1 MASTKEETTG
11 AGWTLPVVICG
22 LVALGPVS
30 TDLYLPSLPTLA
42 TVFATDEAA
51 VQRTLSVFLIGFAV
65 SQLLYGP
72 LSDRFGRRP
81 VLMGGVAIYVFASIG
96 CALANS
102 VESLTVW
109 RFFQALGAC
118 CGPVVGRAV
127 IRDVYGREQ
136 AARILAYVGMAMAL
150 APAIGPIVGGILTEA
165 FGWRSNFWVLTGF
178 GIGTLAAV
186 VLLLAET
193 NRVPDPDALRPAQQL
208 RNYGVMLRHRQYL
221 GYVCVV
227 AGVYSAIF
235 SFISGSSFV
244 IVDGLGLSP
253 TAYGFCFAAVVAGY
267 MVGSFSAGRLTG
279 RFGSDRMILAGAGIA
294 TAAGLGMLVFA
305 LAGWFTVI
313 SVVTPFVAAM
323 IGIGLVLP
331 NAVAGAVG
339 PFPRMAGLAA
349 AFLGFAQFGVA
360 ALVGLVVGALTDRT
374 ALPMAATIFVVC
386 LGSLLA
392 HLLLVRSP
400 GAEPQ
405 EGMTT

>member
-1 MASTKEETTG
+1 MAPHKDDKAG
-11 AGWTLPVVICG
+11 AGWILPLVICG
-22 LVALGPVS
+22 LVALGPIS
-30 TDLYLPSLPTLA
+30 TDLYLPSLPTLT

-51 VQRTLSVFLIGFAV
+51 VQRTLSVFLVGFAV

-81 VLMGGVAIYVFASIG
+81 VLMGGIAIYVVASIG
-96 CALANS
+96 CALAGS
-102 VESLTVW
+102 VESLIVW

-136 AARILAYVGMAMAL
+136 AARILAYVGMAMAI
-150 APAIGPIVGGILTEA
+150 APAIGPIVGGVLTEA

-193 NRVPDPDALRPAQQL
+193 NRLPDPDALRPAQQV
-208 RNYGVMLRHRQYL
+208 RNYGVMLRHRQYV

-244 IVDGLGLSP
+244 IVDGLGVSP
-253 TAYGFCFAAVVAGY
+253 TAYGFCFAAVVVGY
-267 MVGSFSAGRLTG
+267 MAGSFTAGRLTG
-279 RFGSDRMILAGAGIA
+279 RFGSDRMILVGAGIA
-294 TAAGLGMLVFA
+294 STSGLGMLLFA
-305 LAGWFTVI
+305 LVGWFTVI
-313 SVVTPFVAAM
+313 SVVAPFVVAM
-323 IGIGLVLP
+323 VGIGLVLP

-349 AFLGFAQFGVA
+349 AFLGFAQFGIA
-360 ALVGLVVGALTDRT
+360 ALVGLVVGALTDRS
-374 ALPMAATIFVVC
+374 ALPMAASIFLVLLC
-386 LGSLLA
+386 SLVA
-392 HLLLVRSP
+392 YLLLVRTHAP
-400 GAEPQ
+400 DTQ
-405 EGMTT
+405 EA

>member
-1 MASTKEETTG
+1 MAPSKDDKAG
-11 AGWTLPVVICG
+11 AGWILPLVICG
-22 LVALGPVS
+22 LVALGPIS
-30 TDLYLPSLPTLA
+30 TDLYLPSLPTLT

-51 VQRTLSVFLIGFAV
+51 VQRTLSVFLVGFAV

-81 VLMGGVAIYVFASIG
+81 VLMGGIAIYVVASIG
-96 CALANS
+96 CALAGS
-102 VESLTVW
+102 VESLIVW

-136 AARILAYVGMAMAL
+136 AARILAYVGMAMAV
-150 APAIGPIVGGILTEA
+150 APAIGPIVGGVLTET

-186 VLLLAET
+186 VVLLAET
-193 NRVPDPDALRPAQQL
+193 NRLPDPDALRPAQQV
-208 RNYGVMLRHRQYL
+208 RNYGIMLRHRQYV

-253 TAYGFCFAAVVAGY
+253 TAYGFCFAAVVVGY
-267 MVGSFSAGRLTG
+267 MAGSFTAGRLTG
-279 RFGSDRMILAGAGIA
+279 RFGSDRMILVGAGIA
-294 TAAGLGMLVFA
+294 TTSGLGMLLFA

-313 SVVTPFVAAM
+313 SVVAPFVVAM
-323 IGIGLVLP
+323 VGIGLVLP

-349 AFLGFAQFGVA
+349 AFLGFAQFGIA
-360 ALVGLVVGALTDRT
+360 ALVGLVVGALTERS
-374 ALPMAATIFVVC
+374 ALPMAASIFLVLLC
-386 LGSLLA
+386 SLLA
-392 HLLLVRSP
+392 YLLLVR
-400 GAEPQ
+400 AHAADTQ

>member
-1 MASTKEETTG
+1 MALHKDDKAG
-11 AGWTLPVVICG
+11 AGWILPLVICG
-22 LVALGPVS
+22 LVALGPIS
-30 TDLYLPSLPTLA
+30 TDLYLPSLPTLT

-51 VQRTLSVFLIGFAV
+51 VQRTLSVFLVGVAV

-81 VLMGGVAIYVFASIG
+81 VLMGGIAIYVVASIG
-96 CALANS
+96 CALAGS
-102 VESLTVW
+102 VESLIVW

-136 AARILAYVGMAMAL
+136 AARILAYVGMAMAI
-150 APAIGPIVGGILTEA
+150 APAVGPIVGGVLTEA

-193 NRVPDPDALRPAQQL
+193 NRLPDPDALRPAQQV
-208 RNYGVMLRHRQYL
+208 RNYGIMLRHRQYV

-253 TAYGFCFAAVVAGY
+253 TAYGFCFAAVVVGY
-267 MVGSFSAGRLTG
+267 MAGSFTAGRLTG
-279 RFGSDRMILAGAGIA
+279 RFGSDRMILVGAGIA
-294 TAAGLGMLVFA
+294 STSGLGMLLFA
-305 LAGWFTVI
+305 LVGWFTVI
-313 SVVTPFVAAM
+313 SVVAPFVVAM
-323 IGIGLVLP
+323 VGIGLVLP

-349 AFLGFAQFGVA
+349 AFLGFAQFGIA
-360 ALVGLVVGALTDRT
+360 ALVGLVVGALTERS
-374 ALPMAATIFVVC
+374 ALPMAASIFLVLLC
-386 LGSLLA
+386 SLVA
-392 HLLLVRSP
+392 YLLLVRRQAP
-400 GAEPQ
+400 DTQ
-405 EGMTT
+405 EGMTA

>member
-1 MASTKEETTG
+1 MAPSKDDKTG
-11 AGWTLPVVICG
+11 AGWILPLVICG
-22 LVALGPVS
+22 LVALGPIS
-30 TDLYLPSLPTLA
+30 TDLYLPSLPTLT

-51 VQRTLSVFLIGFAV
+51 VQRTLSVFLVGFAV

-81 VLMGGVAIYVFASIG
+81 VLMGGIAVYVVASVG
-96 CALANS
+96 CALAGS

-136 AARILAYVGMAMAL
+136 AARILAYVGMAMAI
-150 APAIGPIVGGILTEA
+150 APAIGPIIGGVLTET

-193 NRVPDPDALRPAQQL
+193 NRLPDPDALRPAQQL
-208 RNYGVMLRHRQYL
+208 RNYGTMLRHRQYV

-253 TAYGFCFAAVVAGY
+253 TAYGFCFAAVVVGY
-267 MVGSFSAGRLTG
+267 MAGSFTAGRLTG
-279 RFGSDRMILAGAGIA
+279 RFGSDRMILVGAGIA
-294 TAAGLGMLVFA
+294 TTSGLAMLLFA
-305 LAGWFTVI
+305 LAGWFSVI
-313 SVVTPFVAAM
+313 SVVTPFVVAM
-323 IGIGLVLP
+323 VGIGLVLP

-360 ALVGLVVGALTDRT
+360 ALVGLVVGALTDRS
-374 ALPMAATIFVVC
+374 ALPMATSIFLVLLC
-386 LGSLLA
+386 SLLA
-392 HLLLVRSP
+392 YLLLVRSH
-400 GAEPQ
+400 ATDTR